1 MYSEILV
8 PLDGSHLSGQVLP
21 YVRMLAGS
29 FRLPVHLFQAF
40 SPVSEELAD
49 PLHGRYLNAVSEPYR
64 NEATGYL
71 HTIGQTMEEIGAVV
85 R

>member
-8 PLDGSHLSGQVLP
+8 PLDGSHLSEQVRP

-49 PLHGRYLNAVSEPYR
+49 PLHGRYLDAVSEPYR
-64 NEATGYL
+64 NEATAYL
-71 HTIGQTMEEIGAVV
+71 HTIGQTMEEIGVVV